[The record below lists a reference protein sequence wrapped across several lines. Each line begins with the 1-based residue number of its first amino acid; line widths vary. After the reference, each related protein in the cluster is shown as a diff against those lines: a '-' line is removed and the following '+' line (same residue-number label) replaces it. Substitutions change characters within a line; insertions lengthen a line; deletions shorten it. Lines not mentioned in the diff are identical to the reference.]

1 LKILN
6 CFLKDGKEFA
16 ANYKQNIEGEIVTS
30 INQNDDKVIACFV
43 KGKMIFLS
51 AILFLLISG
60 VIYSQT
66 SITPVLTLQDPGAGD
81 QDDMCIWIHSNTSLS
96 TIIGSDKV
104 AYKLFVYDLSGITI
118 QTISVPGKPG
128 NIDVRYNFPL
138 SGELVDIVGYND
150 RDNSKIVLFKIDQTN
165 RTLIQVANF
174 DAGNWPHEIYGFC
187 LYRSPNN
194 GKYYAIASGTSSQI
208 RQWEL
213 VDAGNG
219 TIVGIEKRT
228 WVNDNG
234 SGDLTEGL
242 VADDETAKL
251 YAANEGEGIYEYDAD
266 PDIPN
271 PVGQLIA
278 PTGSNGLT
286 QDVEGIA
293 IYYAANGQG
302 YLLASSQGSDD
313 FKVYERQEP
322 HNFVKTFS
330 AHSTKTTDGIDVTNV
345 SLGSAF
351 PQGIFTAHNGSAAIQ
366 LCNFADLGL
375 DVDTSYWNPR
385 NNTSTGSIDQ
395 GSNLPKEFRLNQNFP
410 NPFNPNTSISYSLP
424 RSARVQLMIYDVR
437 GRKVVKVLD
446 GFYAAGFHIYDW
458 HAVDPSGAALPSGIY
473 FARMELSFSGI
484 SREDNAFTKTIKMVL
499 SR

>member
-1 LKILN
+1 MAGNLPLIR
-6 CFLKDGKEFA
+6 
-16 ANYKQNIEGEIVTS
+16 YKSKGEIVTN
-30 INQNDDKVIACFV
+30 INHSDDKISIRFV
-43 KGKMIFLS
+43 NERMTLLL
-51 AILFLLISG
+51 AISFLLISG
-60 VIYSQT
+60 IIYSQT
-66 SITPVLTLQDPGAGD
+66 SVTPVLTLQDPSAGD
-81 QDDMCIWIHSNTSLS
+81 QDDMCIWIHPNPSLS
-96 TIIGSDKV
+96 TVIGSDKV
-104 AYKLFVYDLSGITI
+104 AYKLFVYDLSGNTI

-150 RDNSKIVLFKIDQTN
+150 RDNSKIVLFKVDQTN
-165 RTLIQVANF
+165 RTLTQVANF

-219 TIVGIEKRT
+219 TIGGIEKRT
-228 WVNDNG
+228 WINDYG
-234 SGDLTEGL
+234 SNDLTEGM

-251 YAANEGEGIYEYDAD
+251 YAANEGAGIYEYDAD
-266 PDIPN
+266 PGVPN

-278 PTGSNGLT
+278 PTGLNGLT

-330 AHSTKTTDGIDVTNV
+330 AHSTKTTDGIDVTNL

-351 PQGIFTAHNGSAAIQ
+351 PQGIFAAHNGSAAIQ
-366 LCNFADLGL
+366 LCNFADIGL

-385 NNTSTGSIDQ
+385 NNTDPGLINQ
-395 GSNLPKEFRLNQNFP
+395 GSTLPKEFRLNQNFP
-410 NPFNPNTSISYSLP
+410 NPFNPNTSISYNLP
-424 RSARVQLMIYDVR
+424 RSGRVQLMIYDVR
-437 GRKVVKVLD
+437 GCKVAKALD
-446 GFYAAGFHIYDW
+446 GFYTAGSHIYDW
-458 HAVDPSGAALPSGIY
+458 HAIDPSGAALPSGIY
-473 FARMELSFSGI
+473 FARMELSFAGI
-484 SREDNAFTKTIKMVL
+484 SREDNEFTKTIKMVL